1 MQGIDIEEVRRA
13 GKPKAEIVVRT
24 NKTIR
29 YPTEARTLQQAI
41 DMCVAGAS
49 PSALLST
56 AFPLPQGRSS
66 CVMNLWRLLFSLS
79 DALFTA
85 SSPIRRI
92 YGSVMS
98 DLQRLQSLR
107 CRH

>member
-13 GKPKAEIVVRT
+13 GKPKVEIVIST

-49 PSALLST
+49 HSALFST
-56 AFPLPQGRSS
+56 AFRSS
-66 CVMNLWRLLFSLS
+66 R
-79 DALFTA
+79 
-85 SSPIRRI
+85 P
-92 YGSVMS
+92 
-98 DLQRLQSLR
+98 QQLR
-107 CRH
+107 HEFMETFV

>member
-13 GKPKAEIVVRT
+13 GKPKVEIVIRT

-49 PSALLST
+49 PSALFST

-66 CVMNLWRLLFSLS
+66 CVINLWKLLFSLS
-79 DALFTA
+79 DVLFRA
-85 SSPIRRI
+85 SGTIRE
-92 YGSVMS
+92 GNDQVKMS
-98 DLQRLQSLR
+98 
-107 CRH
+107 